1 MKLLRELLYG
11 LDCDTIIGNTNIGI
25 LNIKFNSKEVQS
37 GDLFVAIPGTHFDGH
52 NFILNAIDSGAI
64 AVICENIPDLI
75 QDKTTYIKVQ
85 NSALALSLLAANFF
99 NNPSEHINLIG
110 VTGTNGKTSVVYYL
124 FDLFKKLNYKVGLLS
139 TIDQKIDNK
148 SNHATHTT
156 PNPIELNQALSSM
169 VTEGCDFCFME
180 VSSHAI
186 DQHRIVGLNF
196 DIAVFTNITR
206 DHLDYHIT
214 FNKYINTK
222 KSFFDSLSNQTVSV
236 VNIDDTY
243 GSKMLMNT
251 DSKKVFYSIKQKAHY
266 KASII
271 EDNIAGLTIM
281 IDDIQFS
288 TQLIGAFNAYNLLT
302 AYSVAMELGQDK
314 MKVLQYLSTVN
325 APPGRFDIIRS
336 EQGVIGIVDYA
347 HTPDALKKVI
357 LSISNFCSINKDL
370 IVVVGCGGD
379 RDRGKRSVMGKIAS
393 ENSSLAIFTSD
404 NPRSEDPNS
413 IIEDM
418 CADLSDILKNK
429 VQKIT
434 NRQDAII
441 SAVQSASADSIVLV
455 AGKGHEKFQ
464 EINNKKIPFDDIQIL
479 KKYLKH
485 N

>member
-1 MKLLRELLYG
+1 
-11 LDCDTIIGNTNIGI
+11 
-25 LNIKFNSKEVQS
+25 
-37 GDLFVAIPGTHFDGH
+37 
-52 NFILNAIDSGAI
+52 
-64 AVICENIPDLI
+64 
-75 QDKTTYIKVQ
+75 
-85 NSALALSLLAANFF
+85 
-99 NNPSEHINLIG
+99 
-110 VTGTNGKTSVVYYL
+110 
-124 FDLFKKLNYKVGLLS
+124 
-139 TIDQKIDNK
+139 
-148 SNHATHTT
+148 
-156 PNPIELNQALSSM
+156 
-169 VTEGCDFCFME
+169 
-180 VSSHAI
+180 
-186 DQHRIVGLNF
+186 
-196 DIAVFTNITR
+196 
-206 DHLDYHIT
+206 
-214 FNKYINTK
+214 
-222 KSFFDSLSNQTVSV
+222 
-236 VNIDDTY
+236 
-243 GSKMLMNT
+243 
-251 DSKKVFYSIKQKAHY
+251 
-266 KASII
+266 
-271 EDNIAGLTIM
+271 
-281 IDDIQFS
+281 
-288 TQLIGAFNAYNLLT
+288 
-302 AYSVAMELGQDK
+302 MELGQDK